1 MSNENPSN
9 VINLNHVA
17 VPGAAVIGADIA
29 LCFAL
34 HRADVVLRDVSLG
47 SGNLSKE
54 TNRHP
59 LIMAG

>member
-17 VPGAAVIGADIA
+17 VPAAAVIGADIA

-34 HRADVVLRDVSLG
+34 HGADAVLKDVSLDLATSVRKRMG
-47 SGNLSKE
+47 IRS
-54 TNRHP
+54 
-59 LIMAG
+59 